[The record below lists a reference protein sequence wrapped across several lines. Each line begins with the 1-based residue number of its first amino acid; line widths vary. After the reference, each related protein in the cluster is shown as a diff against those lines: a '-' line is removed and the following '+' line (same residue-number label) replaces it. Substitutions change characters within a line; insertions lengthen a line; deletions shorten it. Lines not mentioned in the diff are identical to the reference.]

1 VTRLRLR
8 EDAVRW
14 REIDR
19 EVVAVDLVSSIYLT
33 TNESGVRL
41 WRRLADGATT
51 DELVNEL
58 VEAFGIERELA
69 AADVQSYVDALDAR
83 NLLVRE

>member
-1 VTRLRLR
+1 MTRLRLR

-51 DELVNEL
+51 DELVDEL
-58 VEAFGIERELA
+58 VEAFGIERERA

>member
-1 VTRLRLR
+1 MTRLRLR

-51 DELVNEL
+51 DELVDEL
-58 VEAFGIERELA
+58 VEAFGIEWERA

>member
-51 DELVNEL
+51 DELVDEL
-58 VEAFGIERELA
+58 VEAFGIEWERA

>member
-51 DELVNEL
+51 DELVDEL
-58 VEAFGIERELA
+58 VEAFGIERERA
-69 AADVQSYVDALDAR
+69 AADVRSYVDALDAR